1 MSTWRYRLAT
11 LLTVAAVL
19 LGGIGVLR
27 ANRPTESQL
36 TSGPTPTVTM
46 PSAPVTLEDAYAS
59 ALGRARQWSTAPVPV
74 FASLQ
79 TDWPL
84 DADAA
89 ATSAM
94 PPGGWGRFG
103 FTDGTGKRRAL
114 LSVVVQRY
122 TNQVERADEQPW
134 TASSETPL
142 PIAQTRLSSSDAL
155 ATAEQSI
162 GQRFRTECPT
172 SRHQTYITLIAAS
185 PGLAAARPATASRP
199 GTPRPGTL
207 AATGEASTPVAAGP
221 TISSGSPVPG
231 MGAFDWL
238 VTYRDDA
245 SPGINAISMTIDATT
260 GAVIDVQD
268 NSVPCDGG

>member
-1 MSTWRYRLAT
+1 MSTWRYRLAA
-11 LLTVAAVL
+11 LLTVAAIL
-19 LGGIGVLR
+19 LGGVGVLR
-27 ANRPTESQL
+27 ANRPTESQP
-36 TSGPTPTVTM
+36 TSGPTPTVMM
-46 PSAPVTLEDAYAS
+46 PSGPVTLEDAYAS
-59 ALGRARQWSTAPVPV
+59 ALGRARQWSSAPVPV

-103 FTDGTGKRRAL
+103 FTDGTGERRTL

-134 TASSETPL
+134 TPSSETAL
-142 PIAQTRLSSSDAL
+142 PVAETRFSSSDAL
-155 ATAEQSI
+155 ATAEEVI

-172 SRHQTYITLIAAS
+172 SRHQTYVILIVAS
-185 PGLAAARPATASRP
+185 PGHGAATPAGAARPAT
-199 GTPRPGTL
+199 PRPATP
-207 AATGEASTPVAAGP
+207 ATTGEAPTTFAGGPTVSSSTPVA
-221 TISSGSPVPG
+221 G

-238 VTYRDDA
+238 VTYRDDDF
-245 SPGINAISMTIDATT
+245 PGINAISMTIDAGT
-260 GAVIDVQD
+260 GDMVDLQE
-268 NSVPCDGG
+268 NSIPCGAG